1 MKRTRT
7 IDCLVQF
14 NEVELRMLTG
24 EVTRLFWKRAHLE
37 EEKKETAKAFS
48 DQIADLSMEISEHM
62 EALRL
67 GGRMQPVVCVEEF
80 NTPEPGK
87 KTITRTDTGAVIAE
101 KEMSLDEI
109 NDMFVQNGDDE
120 IPEGTEEAKEAEE
133 AEECPF
139 DLEKDTIDIL
149 SIDREK
155 DDPIPG
161 CMYRL
166 QDKVY
171 LCLTDHN
178 ACENC
183 SIFGCGDSPFCDF
196 CSMDKIFKEVHP
208 AAAPGGAEGDD
219 PEAEDLTPP
228 VKSPQE
234 QDPENWE
241 SDSMTREELAERE
254 AVAEAAGIELCDKCH
269 VGGKLYHVNNGKTV
283 CYDCMLRMPQEKRVK
298 EMLDAGHAFLFRAAA
313 GYGNVEKNCDSTNFR
328 FIDKSPEAAPDEP
341 WRTNSWG
348 MGIWRPGDY
357 REEGTPAN
365 EFYKVLQMNPNGRE
379 G

>member
-14 NEVELRMLTG
+14 NEVELRALTT

-67 GGRMQPVVCVEEF
+67 GGEMRPVVCIEEF

-87 KTITRTDTGAVIAE
+87 KTVTRTDTGAVIAE

-120 IPEGTEEAKEAEE
+120 GTEGTEGT
-133 AEECPF
+133 EECPF

-178 ACENC
+178 SCKNC
-183 SIFGCGDSPFCDF
+183 SIFGYEDSPFCDF
-196 CSMDKIFKEVHP
+196 CSLDKIFKEVHP

-219 PEAEDLTPP
+219 PEAEDLPPP

-234 QDPENWE
+234 QDPEERE

-254 AVAEAAGIELCDKCH
+254 AVAEAAGIELCSICH
-269 VGGKLYHVNNGKTV
+269 AGGKLYHINNGKKV
-283 CYDCMLRMPQEKRVK
+283 CFSCMLEMPQEKRVRK
-298 EMLDAGHAFLFRAAA
+298 LLDSGHAFRFRAAA
-313 GYGNVEKNCDSTNFR
+313 GYGCASDKRDSTNFR
-328 FIDKSPEAAPDEP
+328 FVDDSPEARPADP

-365 EFYKVLQMNPNGRE
+365 EFYKLLQMNPNARE